1 MLVNHGFN
9 RDSKQSY
16 SHKIIL
22 IEKLHYGKVMKIPNM
37 VTDLCLLSLE
47 YFYLL
52 SVIRSIFQ
60 PSFYRI

>member
-47 YFYLL
+47 
-52 SVIRSIFQ
+52 
-60 PSFYRI
+60 